1 MESVYVD
8 ITLSVCLCGSLFLF
22 FAGYYFLFFPH
33 SAFRGAPTLTRTW
46 FGSQKQPPARPPVL
60 PPPGRLLKLHCV
72 CRQPRLQGQTVPS
85 DTKDALVSSGLD
97 LLRQQLHV
105 TI

>member
-22 FAGYYFLFFPH
+22 FVGYYFLFFRTRL
-33 SAFRGAPTLTRTW
+33 SAARLRSRGP
-46 FGSQKQPPARPPVL
+46 GSEAKKQPPARPPVL
-60 PPPGRLLKLHCV
+60 PPPGRLLELHCV